1 MQSILKREDEVWK
14 LAKLNDTQKLRSV
27 EASLIRLIDQASISS
42 QMLDDERHGQM
53 VRWLSTSPNSVHHET
68 ITETRAPDFGQ
79 WLLQHEAYKEWWQ
92 SSSPSV
98 FLLVGIPGS
107 GKTHFCSTVVDELL
121 KAAASQALSAPFA
134 YFYCLKTDSE
144 PGRSS
149 VDEILRSVLRQ
160 LAITDAG
167 TQPRVRCLL
176 DVEFE
181 QRSKSARLSGWDLAR
196 LKTKECVDL
205 IIEIVNDDPITIILD
220 AIDQIQDA
228 QRFALFDAMNRILAD
243 AANVVKI
250 FLTSRNDTEV
260 LSSFPVAK
268 TVSTTSANVR
278 GDMQQFIHRE
288 LDNAKLMN
296 GCASSEVRTA
306 LADELLAGAGE
317 M

>member
-1 MQSILKREDEVWK
+1 MQRILKREDEVWK
-14 LAKLNDTQKLRSV
+14 LAKLNNTQKLRSMEV
-27 EASLIRLIDQASISS
+27 SLVRLIDQTSIST
-42 QMLDDERHGQM
+42 QKLDDERHGQM

-68 ITETRAPDFGQ
+68 IVETRAPNFGQ
-79 WLLQHEAYKEWWQ
+79 WLLQHEDYKDWWQ

-107 GKTHFCSTVVDELL
+107 GKTHLCSTVVDELL
-121 KAAASQALSAPFA
+121 KVAASQALSAPCA

-149 VDEILRSVLRQ
+149 VDEILRNVLRQ
-160 LAITDAG
+160 LAITDAR
-167 TQPRVRCLL
+167 TQPRVRCML

-181 QRSKSARLSGWDLAR
+181 QRSKSARLSGLDPSR

-205 IIEIVNDDPITIILD
+205 IIELVNDDPVTIVLD

-228 QRFALFDAMNRILAD
+228 QRLVLFDAINRILRD

-250 FLTSRNDTEV
+250 FLTSRHDTEL
-260 LSSFPVAK
+260 LSSFPAAK
-268 TVSTTSANVR
+268 TVSTNSANVR
-278 GDMQQFIHRE
+278 GDMQHFINRE

-306 LADELLAGAGE
+306 LADELLAGADE